1 MCDQGEHLFLS
12 APNLYLTDWCMLHFT
27 AVSEVKFD
35 AFIGCVVSAYLYIT
49 IRKRVF
55 NNSAVTFCMCAVS
68 SLNLLTCCWQHWLIQ
83 PGQLFPCILSVCVST
98 GFASFIST
106 PAQLFTDAE
115 RSSISQAASCLIYE
129 LLQIY
134 DSHTLVHWF
143 FCFTL
148 HSASKISVGEFEN
161 AAVRNAALLTLRF
174 PFSTLFL
181 SQWLVT
187 AKWHFL

>member
-35 AFIGCVVSAYLYIT
+35 AFIGCVVSAY
-49 IRKRVF
+49 
-55 NNSAVTFCMCAVS
+55 
-68 SLNLLTCCWQHWLIQ
+68 QQQQQWLIQ